1 MFQKSGVLYFRNTM
15 NTEPSIY
22 FAPFQ
27 GITTAVFRQIYARH
41 FPGVNKLFTPYFA
54 NFEPGH
60 ALSPAKMVAMRNQ
73 SESGIEVVPQ
83 VLSKSADEILWLA
96 KVCEQ
101 LGFKELN
108 WNLGCP
114 YPQVANKKRGSGILP
129 YPEMVDEI
137 LGEVLRDINIS
148 FSVKCRLGYHSPDEM
163 SALIPVFN
171 RYPISELTIHA
182 RIGRQLYSGTPN
194 LEAFAETASQLQ
206 MPVVYNG
213 DIFSG
218 EDYDRF
224 RNWFPEINLLMIGRG
239 ILNDPFL
246 PSLIK
251 GFQLPSNPGTTIRAF
266 VDDLYIAYRKERDD
280 NPSVL
285 NAMKEYWA
293 YLAES
298 FDEPVRVFRKVR
310 KAKNFI
316 DYEEAIDHVFGNFH
330 WVGSENR
337 PSAIPDSYR

>member
-1 MFQKSGVLYFRNTM
+1 MEMIPK
-15 NTEPSIY
+15 IY

-27 GITTAVFRQIYARH
+27 GITTRTFRMIYAKH
-41 FPGVNKLFTPYFA
+41 FKGIDKLYTPYFA

-60 ALSPAKMVAMRNQ
+60 ALSPTKMLALKNQ

-83 VLSKSADEILWLA
+83 VLSKNADEIIWLA

-137 LGEVLRDINIS
+137 LEKVLRDVNIA
-148 FSVKCRLGYHSPDEM
+148 FSVKCRLGYHSADEM
-163 SALIPVFN
+163 TRLIPVFN
-171 RYPISELTIHA
+171 RHALSELTIHA
-182 RIGRQLYSGTPN
+182 RIGRQLYSGKPDFET
-194 LEAFAETASQLQ
+194 FALSAGSLNAP
-206 MPVVYNG
+206 MVYNG
-213 DIFSG
+213 DIFSP
-218 EDYDRF
+218 EDYTLFNERF
-224 RNWFPEINLLMIGRG
+224 PAINLLMIGRG
-239 ILNDPFL
+239 VLTNPLL

-251 GFQLPSNPGTTIRAF
+251 GLDQAEEPGDAIHRF
-266 VDDLYIAYRKERDD
+266 IDDLYLAYRIEREN

-298 FDEPVRVFRKVR
+298 FDEPVKVFRKVR
-310 KAKNFI
+310 KAKTFS
-316 DYEEAIDHVFGNFH
+316 DYEEAISFVFGNYK
-330 WVGSENR
+330 WVGAGSR
-337 PSAIPDSYR
+337 LYF

>member
-1 MFQKSGVLYFRNTM
+1 MTATPK
-15 NTEPSIY
+15 IY

-27 GITTAVFRQIYARH
+27 GITTAVFRKVYAMH
-41 FPGVNKLFTPYFA
+41 FKGVDKLFTPYFA

-60 ALSPAKMVAMRNQ
+60 ALSQTKMVALKNQ

-83 VLSKSADEILWLA
+83 VLSKSAGEIIWLA
-96 KVCEQ
+96 QVCEQ

-137 LGEVLRDINIS
+137 LGEVLRSINIS
-148 FSVKCRLGYHSPDEM
+148 FSVKCRLGYHSPEEM
-163 SALIPVFN
+163 KGLIPVFN

-182 RIGRQLYSGTPN
+182 RIGRQLYSGTPD
-194 LEAFAETASQLQ
+194 LYAFDETARQLQ

-213 DIFSG
+213 DIFTR
-218 EDYDRF
+218 EDCDRF
-224 RNWFPEINLLMIGRG
+224 QTRFPEINLMMIGRG

-246 PSLIK
+246 PLLIK
-251 GFQLPSNPGTTIRAF
+251 GSELPSDPAATIRAF
-266 VDDLYIAYRKERDD
+266 TDDLYMAYRKERDN

-310 KAKNFI
+310 KAKSFI
-316 DYEEAIDHVFGNFH
+316 DYEEAIDQVFGNFH
-330 WVGSENR
+330 WAGSENK
-337 PSAIPDSYR
+337 PSAIPDSLQ

>member
-1 MFQKSGVLYFRNTM
+1 MDSSPK
-15 NTEPSIY
+15 IY

-27 GITTAVFRQIYARH
+27 GITTRTFRMIYARH
-41 FPGVNKLFTPYFA
+41 FKGIDKLYTPYFA

-60 ALSPAKMVAMRNQ
+60 ALSPTKMLALKNQ

-83 VLSKSADEILWLA
+83 VLSKSAEEILWLA

-137 LGEVLRDINIS
+137 LEKVMQEVNIA
-148 FSVKCRLGYHSPDEM
+148 FSVKCRLGYHSADEM
-163 SALIPVFN
+163 ARLIPVFN
-171 RYPISELTIHA
+171 RHAISELTIHA
-182 RIGRQLYSGTPN
+182 RIGRQLYAGKPDFD
-194 LEAFAETASQLQ
+194 AFALSAGSLNA
-206 MPVVYNG
+206 PLVYNG
-213 DIFSG
+213 DIFSR
-218 EDYDRF
+218 EDYVLFNER
-224 RNWFPEINLLMIGRG
+224 FPEIKLLMIGRG
-239 ILNDPFL
+239 VLTNPLL
-246 PSLIK
+246 PSIIK
-251 GFQLPSNPGTTIRAF
+251 ELEQPEEPAVAIHRFIE
-266 VDDLYIAYRKERDD
+266 DLYLSYRSERDN

-310 KAKNFI
+310 KAKTFG
-316 DYEEAIDHVFGNFH
+316 DYEEAISHIFDTYKWTGA
-330 WVGSENR
+330 GSR
-337 PSAIPDSYR
+337 MYF